1 MKLVRRPGL
10 LLALTLLV
18 AGCAG
23 AGDGTTTTIT
33 VAPTTVAPTTSVS
46 TTTELPTTTA
56 TLPTTTPPTTTPTT
70 SPPTTSP
77 PTTSPPTTVPGPP
90 VAPWPEP
97 FDPSIWPTHRA
108 MQAAIAAN
116 CPSGEGSDLS
126 GQDLSGQ
133 DFIDESLR
141 CANFTGADLRGANF
155 SGADLE
161 YADFDGALVDEFTQ
175 LSGFVFVSHLP
186 PESSGSDRFSHTMCQ
201 QDEWYLLGSYLDGDR
216 EMRCN
221 NVGLNGIEQVLLHNC
236 SDGRDFSAM
245 DLAGMDFSSLDLS
258 CSDFSYADLRGAD
271 LSGSNLANSVF
282 WETDLTGADLS
293 DASFVGARFGQW
305 DTGVQRADL
314 RGADLSGQDLGFSLF
329 GSDLRGA
336 DLTGVSLSAE
346 TRCGNGDY
354 PWPIGAPPESV
365 RPEDMRCTGI
375 EPLGPTAP
383 LPDPY
388 PGATFVLGNE
398 LSDDPAGEAAV
409 RLDAAWD
416 ACPRLITD
424 EDATPFMRACLELY
438 AEAGRVYLTY
448 HPFSWVEAGVAGW
461 QGIVEDYPSIMVDGL
476 MTDFDGETGFDPTP
490 SENGWVRPPRLS
502 NASDNWLEFMLG
514 VVRTQAGAGTTGI
527 AFDEGWGSLGP
538 GGAHDFGP
546 AIMSGFRDYL
556 EARYTPDELA
566 AKGISDITTFDW
578 LEEIKAMPVFV
589 DTQSDPGQ
597 YFTERWWSE
606 VLGRPVEAGE
616 TWTGDTFKFTFG
628 DRVAR
633 AQPLVG
639 LVISETP
646 SDLDYFNRM
655 RLREVYEAISDTGKA
670 AGAEAGHPWYL
681 SINGYNDLGW
691 GNAAVTAAVADL
703 PMGELSTRDG
713 RWPERN
719 FTSFFKTMAGMGR
732 RFSPMF
738 YPGQVLTPHGDGDTP
753 LTVTFLADVYASG
766 GVAQSQDNR
775 SDDAVDRFFN
785 LIQSDPGLLATT
797 DNEVGLYY
805 SLGNHMGDVGR
816 APVEVGTFY
825 GAARLLED
833 SHLSY
838 DVLYQG
844 DPDMGPGTVRWVDRQ
859 VTPEQLAGYSLI
871 VLPDTRHMTDAEV
884 ANLQG
889 YLDGGGRLV
898 VFGEAGTRDFA
909 YPDQGER
916 SITWTGEVLMLPGGD
931 NLASRYDGD
940 LAPSQ
945 LADFQRE
952 LRDAFE
958 IRDTM
963 GQLGPLVHVHR
974 FRDDASGREVL
985 HLVNFDWDP
994 DADLIRPV
1002 EGAQI
1007 AVSTNFDPPA
1017 EVRWTTPDNP
1027 AGESLDFSVVDGRV
1041 QVTIPRLDAYAVL
1054 TVEATP
1060 AG

>member
-1 MKLVRRPGL
+1 MGKRRLGIV
-10 LLALTLLV
+10 LTAMLV
-18 AGCAG
+18 AVGCSDAG
-23 AGDGTTTTIT
+23 VDSTPTATAPPTSVTTTAPPTTTTTT
-33 VAPTTVAPTTSVS
+33 VTTTAPPTTAPPTTTTSV
-46 TTTELPTTTA
+46 TTTA
-56 TLPTTTPPTTTPTT
+56 PPTTTPPTTA
-70 SPPTTSP
+70 PPTT
-77 PTTSPPTTVPGPP
+77 TTTTLPGPP
-90 VAPWPEP
+90 VEPWPEP
-97 FDPSIWPTHRA
+97 FDPTIWPTHRA

-116 CPSGEGSDLS
+116 CPPGEGLDFS

-141 CANFTGADLRGANF
+141 CADFTGVDLRGANF
-155 SGADLE
+155 RDADLE
-161 YADFDGALVDEFTQ
+161 YADLDGALVDETTE
-175 LSGFVFVSHLP
+175 LMGYVFISHLP

-201 QDEWYLLGSYLDGDR
+201 QDEWFLLGSYLDGDR
-216 EMRCN
+216 EMQCN

-236 SDGRDFSAM
+236 SDGRDFSTM
-245 DLAGMDFSSLDLS
+245 ELAGMDFSNLDLT

-305 DTGVQRADL
+305 GTGVQQADL

-336 DLTGVSLSAE
+336 DLTGVSLSGE

-375 EPLGPTAP
+375 EPLGPAAP

-388 PGATFVLGNE
+388 PGPTFVLGNE
-398 LSDDPAGEAAV
+398 RSGEAAV
-409 RLDAAWD
+409 RLDGSWD

-424 EDATPFMRACLELY
+424 EDVTPFMRACLELY

-448 HPFSWVEAGVAGW
+448 HPFSWVEAGTAGW
-461 QGIVEDYPSIMVDGL
+461 QGIVADYPSIIVDGL

-490 SENGWVRPPRLS
+490 SENGWIRPPRLS

-514 VVRTQAGAGTTGI
+514 VIRTQVGAGTTGI

-538 GGAHDFGP
+538 GRAHDFGP
-546 AIMSGFRDYL
+546 AVMAGFREYL
-556 EARYTPDELA
+556 EARYTPDQLA
-566 AKGISDITTFDW
+566 AKGISDITSFDW
-578 LEEIKAMPVFV
+578 LAEVRATPVFV

-597 YFTERWWSE
+597 YFTARWWSE

-616 TWTGDTFKFTFG
+616 TWTLETFKFTFG
-628 DRVAR
+628 DTVAK

-639 LVISETP
+639 LVIAETP

-655 RLREVYEAISDTGKA
+655 LLREAYEAIRDTGKA

-703 PMGELSTRDG
+703 PMGELSTRDA

-719 FTSFFKTMAGMGR
+719 FTSFFKAMAGMGK

-738 YPGQVLTPHGDGDTP
+738 YPGQALTPQGDNDTP
-753 LTVTFLADVYASG
+753 LVVTFLADVYASG
-766 GVAQSQDNR
+766 GVAQSQDTR
-775 SDDAVDRFFN
+775 DDDAVERFFN
-785 LIQSDPGLLATT
+785 LIQSDPGLFATT

-816 APVEVGTFY
+816 QPVGVGTFY

-859 VTPEQLAGYSLI
+859 VTPEQLAGYSLV
-871 VLPDTRHMTDAEV
+871 VLPNTRHMTDAEV
-884 ANLQG
+884 ATLQG

-898 VFGEAGTRDFA
+898 VFGEAGTRDFS

-916 SITWTGEVLMLPGGD
+916 SITWTGDVLMLPGGD

-952 LRDAFE
+952 LATAFGTDDPMAE
-958 IRDTM
+958 
-963 GQLGPLVHVHR
+963 LGPLVHVHR
-974 FRDDASGREVL
+974 FRDDTSGREIL

-994 DADLIRPV
+994 EADLIRPV
-1002 EGAQI
+1002 EGALI
-1007 AVSTNFDPPA
+1007 AVSTAFDPLT
-1017 EVRWTTPDNP
+1017 EVRWATPDDP
-1027 AGESLDFSVVDGRV
+1027 EGRSLDYSVVGGMLNVR
-1041 QVTIPRLDAYAVL
+1041 IPRLDAYGVL
-1054 TVEATP
+1054 TVTAP
-1060 AG
+1060 

>member
-1 MKLVRRPGL
+1 
-10 LLALTLLV
+10 
-18 AGCAG
+18 
-23 AGDGTTTTIT
+23 
-33 VAPTTVAPTTSVS
+33 
-46 TTTELPTTTA
+46 
-56 TLPTTTPPTTTPTT
+56 
-70 SPPTTSP
+70 
-77 PTTSPPTTVPGPP
+77 
-90 VAPWPEP
+90 
-97 FDPSIWPTHRA
+97 

-116 CPSGEGSDLS
+116 CPPDEGSDLS

-141 CANFTGADLRGANF
+141 CADFTGADLRGANF

-161 YADFDGALVDEFTQ
+161 YADLDGALVDEFTQ

-201 QDEWYLLGSYLDGDR
+201 QDEWYLLGSYLDGSR
-216 EMRCN
+216 EKQCN
-221 NVGLNGIEQVLLHNC
+221 NVGLNGLEQVLLHNC
-236 SDGRDFSAM
+236 SDGRDFSTM
-245 DLAGMDFSSLDLS
+245 DLAGMDFSGLDLS

-282 WETDLTGADLS
+282 WETDLAGADLS

-314 RGADLSGQDLGFSLF
+314 RGADLSGQNLEFSLF

-336 DLTGVSLSAE
+336 DLTDVFFSGE

-365 RPEDMRCTGI
+365 RLEDMRCTGI
-375 EPLGPTAP
+375 EPLGPPAP

-398 LSDDPAGEAAV
+398 LSDDPADEAAV
-409 RLDAAWD
+409 RLDGAWD

-438 AEAGRVYLTY
+438 TEAGRVYLTY
-448 HPFSWVEAGVAGW
+448 HPFSWVEEGVAGW

-476 MTDFDGETGFDPTP
+476 TTDFDGETGFDPTP
-490 SENGWVRPPRLS
+490 GENGWVRPPRLS

-514 VVRTQAGAGTTGI
+514 VIRTQVGAGTTGI

-538 GGAHDFGP
+538 GRAHDFGP
-546 AIMSGFRDYL
+546 AVMSGFRDYL

-566 AKGISDITTFDW
+566 AKGIGDITTFDW

-597 YFTERWWSE
+597 YFTARWWSE

-616 TWTGDTFKFTFG
+616 TWTGETFKFTFG
-628 DRVAR
+628 DTVAR

-670 AGAEAGHPWYL
+670 AGAEAGRPWYL
-681 SINGYNDLGW
+681 SINGYNGLGW

-703 PMGELSTRDG
+703 PMGELSTRDA

-719 FTSFFKTMAGMGR
+719 FTSFFKAMAGMGR

-738 YPGQVLTPHGDGDTP
+738 YPGQALTPHGDSDTP

-766 GVAQSQDNR
+766 GVAQSQDTR
-775 SDDAVDRFFN
+775 SNDAVDRFFN
-785 LIQSDPGLLATT
+785 LIQSDPGLFTAT

-844 DPDMGPGTVRWVDRQ
+844 DPDMGSGTVRWVDRQ

-958 IRDTM
+958 TRDPM
-963 GQLGPLVHVHR
+963 SELGPLVHVHR

-985 HLVNFDWDP
+985 HLVNFDWDAES
-994 DADLIRPV
+994 DTMRPV
-1002 EGAQI
+1002 EDALI
-1007 AVSTNFDPPA
+1007 AFPTAFDTPSV
-1017 EVRWTTPDNP
+1017 VRWTTPDNP
-1027 AGESLDFSVVDGRV
+1027 AGESLDFSVGDGRI
-1041 QVTIPRLDAYAVL
+1041 QVTIPRLYAYGVL
-1054 TVEATP
+1054 TVEA
-1060 AG
+1060 G